1 MEVHILYGKKG
12 TSIQKYSAEFK
23 IRVIMDMRES
33 RLGYRE
39 TARKYD
45 LVRQSEASA
54 AAMLHRWERIFLEEG
69 AEWLMKEKRGSAS
82 GTLRYGEFFRTIKG
96 RDVLWRKIRKR

>member
-1 MEVHILYGKKG
+1 MEKRE
-12 TSIQKYSAEFK
+12 SIQKYSAEFK

-69 AEWLMKEKRGSAS
+69 AENQR
-82 GTLRYGEFFRTIKG
+82 LRMEIEYLKN
-96 RDVLWRKIRKR
+96 

>member
-1 MEVHILYGKKG
+1 MVKKG
-12 TSIQKYSAEFK
+12 QVFKKYSAEFK
-23 IRVIMDMRES
+23 IRVIMDMCEN

-69 AEWLMKEKRGSAS
+69 AEGLMKERRGRACSTS
-82 GTLRYGEFFRTIKG
+82 GTLRYGELFRTIKG